1 MIRSMGSGKMIVEFF
16 SAEMEFSVCKRGGHG
31 SISTG
36 TESDKS
42 NASKGASIYN
52 VHTEEGG
59 GQKMLQLCRQTV
71 QKFCGQRG
79 RGSDNPK
86 MLWTS
91 YMEALSMPLKN
102 FLSADPRQNTTLA
115 PPRPSTLLATKRGQR
130 LRE

>member
-52 VHTEEGG
+52 VQTEEGG
-59 GQKMLQLCRQTV
+59 SKNAPTLQT
-71 QKFCGQRG
+71 
-79 RGSDNPK
+79 N
-86 MLWTS
+86 
-91 YMEALSMPLKN
+91 
-102 FLSADPRQNTTLA
+102 
-115 PPRPSTLLATKRGQR
+115 STKI
-130 LRE
+130 LRTEGEGVR

>member
-59 GQKMLQLCRQTV
+59 VKKCSNFADKQ
-71 QKFCGQRG
+71 
-79 RGSDNPK
+79 
-86 MLWTS
+86 
-91 YMEALSMPLKN
+91 YKN
-102 FLSADPRQNTTLA
+102 FADRGGGGQIT
-115 PPRPSTLLATKRGQR
+115 RKCYGHHIWKPSQCR
-130 LRE
+130 